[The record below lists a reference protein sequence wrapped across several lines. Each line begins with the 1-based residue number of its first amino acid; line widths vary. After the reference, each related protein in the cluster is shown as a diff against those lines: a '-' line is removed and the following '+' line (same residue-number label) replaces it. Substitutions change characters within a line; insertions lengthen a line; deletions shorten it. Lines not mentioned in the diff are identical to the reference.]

1 MDPLIRAERTEDAA
15 AVCAVNKAAFPTPA
29 EAALVDQ
36 LRAAGMARLS
46 LVAQDAGKVVGH
58 ILYSPVQVH
67 GDITWPAVAIGPMAV
82 LPSHQRRGIGSM
94 LVRAGQMAAAELGE
108 GVVFVLGHPEF
119 YPRFGFKP
127 TKPAGIT
134 CEFEVPEPVFMVA
147 ELREGALSGRK
158 GVVHY
163 HESFRAV

>member
-1 MDPLIRAERTEDAA
+1 MGVVIRAERTEDAA
-15 AVCAVNKAAFPTPA
+15 AVRAVNQAAFPTPA
-29 EAALVDQ
+29 EAALADQ
-36 LRAAGMARLS
+36 LRAAGLARVS
-46 LVAQDAGKVVGH
+46 LLAEEAGRVVGH
-58 ILYSPVQVH
+58 NLYSPVQVI
-67 GDITWPAVAIGPMAV
+67 GQATWPAVALGPMAV
-82 LPSHQRRGIGSM
+82 LPAHQRRGIGSM

-147 ELREGALSGRK
+147 ELREGALIGRT

-163 HESFRAV
+163 HEAFRSV